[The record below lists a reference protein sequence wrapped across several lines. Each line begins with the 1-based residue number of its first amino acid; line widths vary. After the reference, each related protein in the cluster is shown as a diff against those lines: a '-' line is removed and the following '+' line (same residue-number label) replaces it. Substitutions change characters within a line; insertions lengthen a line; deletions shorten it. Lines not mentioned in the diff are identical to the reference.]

1 MGIFAKLFAKGVA
14 HKLKNDKDVQNA
26 VNNTDQA
33 MKNTRNRIERKSS
46 GNKERVKKSLDPE
59 VRKALGFD
67 Y

>member
-1 MGIFAKLFAKGVA
+1 MGIFSKLFAKGVSS
-14 HKLKNDKDVQNA
+14 KIKNDKDVQNA

-33 MKNTRNRIERKSS
+33 MKNTRDRIERKSS
-46 GNKERVKKSLDPE
+46 GNKERIKKSLDPE

>member
-26 VNNTDQA
+26 VNNTDQV
-33 MKNTRNRIERKSS
+33 MKDARDRIEKSAK
-46 GNKERVKKSLDPE
+46 GDKEQIKKDLPPSL
-59 VRKALGFD
+59 RKALGFD

>member
-1 MGIFAKLFAKGVA
+1 MGLFAKLFSKGVES
-14 HKLKNDKDVQNA
+14 KLKNDKDVQNA

-33 MKNTRNRIERKSS
+33 MKNTRDRIERKSS
-46 GNKERVKKSLDPE
+46 GNKERIKKSLDPE